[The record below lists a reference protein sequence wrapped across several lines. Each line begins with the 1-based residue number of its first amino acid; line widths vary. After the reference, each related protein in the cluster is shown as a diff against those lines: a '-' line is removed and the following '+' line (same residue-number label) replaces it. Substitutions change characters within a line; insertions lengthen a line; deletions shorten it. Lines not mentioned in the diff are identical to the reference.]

1 VVASP
6 FFDTGKSRLHFL
18 HRANEAEALARQ
30 GLYEALLLSAVA
42 DGTSR
47 DIQPGRQRG
56 IGYDTSIPDRID
68 QLILADNAIPVM
80 NEVREQV
87 KCLGGDGQDV
97 RPATKLA
104 PVNVQCVVLEEITQ
118 TQSPLCRP
126 ECSIGAQP
134 KK

>member
-1 VVASP
+1 MKRV
-6 FFDTGKSRLHFL
+6 
-18 HRANEAEALARQ
+18 
-30 GLYEALLLSAVA
+30 YEALLLSAVA
-42 DGTSR
+42 DGASR

-56 IGYDTSIPDRID
+56 IGYDASIPDRID
-68 QLILADNAIPVM
+68 QLILAHDALPVTD
-80 NEVREQV
+80 EVREQV
-87 KCLGGDGQDV
+87 EYLWCDWQNV
-97 RPATKLA
+97 WPAMKLA